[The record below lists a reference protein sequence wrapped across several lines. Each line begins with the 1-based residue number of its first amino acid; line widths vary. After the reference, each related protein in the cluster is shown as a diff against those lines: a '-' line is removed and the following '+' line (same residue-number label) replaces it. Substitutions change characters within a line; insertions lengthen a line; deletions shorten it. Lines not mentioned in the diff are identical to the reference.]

1 MLQPSPLNE
10 KVLREKRKKLKETF
24 DRVMR
29 LYVSIYM
36 ACGRLT
42 AKFIYRTPLLQHNDD
57 PELWAELKRKEVEY
71 ERRRNK
77 KVQYF
82 ESVRHAQTVQIDD
95 IPLPQMGDQPIM
107 PPPRQNIDIN
117 PATNNLLARPTLP
130 NPNSFVDL
138 QIPPDFR
145 GAKPTIGPTEVSV
158 ESKDTA
164 DDSLNEKST
173 KNIAG
178 CPPGPPPNLRDLHD
192 LDSDYESDEDERE
205 TTENSNKGNPQKD
218 MTRAKANF
226 DTRNSEKDSDEE
238 DVREPTSVQ
247 KRILAI
253 AGQKF
258 DDFMKELEN
267 VRKKKDVD
275 SEQSSTK
282 YKEKSD
288 TINESTNSSHSHG
301 FDSEFTRSKQSEAN
315 EPPHEAERKQENVL
329 FKPQPMPPIRN
340 TLIPPPMKIPNPP
353 PPPMGVPPAMM
364 FRPPPMRPGLQSLG
378 IRMPPGMSGLPRLR
392 MPPGPPPGIPP
403 ARMSHP
409 PFNKPLHPNVVAS
422 MQKPVKD
429 TKGMTTISAKPQ
441 IRNLSADVTRFVPST
456 LRVKREDKKVPKKS
470 ITPYSRHQSEQT
482 AKAAGTTKD
491 DAYMQFMQEMQGLL

>member
-1 MLQPSPLNE
+1 M
-10 KVLREKRKKLKETF
+10 
-24 DRVMR
+24 
-29 LYVSIYM
+29 
-36 ACGRLT
+36 
-42 AKFIYRTPLLQHNDD
+42 
-57 PELWAELKRKEVEY
+57 EY

-95 IPLPQMGDQPIM
+95 IPLPQMGDQPIQ
-107 PPPRQNIDIN
+107 PPPRQNLDVN
-117 PATNNLLARPTLP
+117 PVVNNLLGRPSLP
-130 NPNSFVDL
+130 NSSNLDDL
-138 QIPPDFR
+138 QIPSDIR
-145 GAKPTIGPTEVSV
+145 GAKPAIVSTELSAT

-164 DDSLNEKST
+164 DDSANEKSA
-173 KNIAG
+173 KNIPG
-178 CPPGPPPNLRDLHD
+178 CPPGPPKMLRDLPD
-192 LDSDYESDEDERE
+192 LDSDYESDQDERE
-205 TTENSNKGNPQKD
+205 TSHNSNKGRLPADSMRHK
-218 MTRAKANF
+218 TNF
-226 DTRNSEKDSDEE
+226 DQSNRIGEKDSDEE
-238 DVREPTSVQ
+238 DVREPTSIQ
-247 KRILAI
+247 KRIVAI
-253 AGQKF
+253 TGQNL

-267 VRKKKDVD
+267 MRKKNDAD
-275 SEQSSTK
+275 DDQSSTK
-282 YKEKSD
+282 YNEKSD
-288 TINESTNSSHSHG
+288 TTDDNTNSSIAHG
-301 FDSEFTRSKQSEAN
+301 FDDKLNLNKKSEAT
-315 EPPHEAERKQENVL
+315 EPPHEVERQQENVL
-329 FKPQPMPPIRN
+329 FKHQTMPPIRN
-340 TLIPPPMKIPNPP
+340 TLIPPPMKLLNPP
-353 PPPMGVPPAMM
+353 PPPMGVPPVMM

-409 PFNKPLHPNVVAS
+409 PFNKSMHPNATAS

-470 ITPYSRHQSEQT
+470 ITPYNRHHSEQT